1 MSRRIAAAA
10 LAPLLFLPGVSSA
23 DSSIGLRAGSLGLG
37 VELSYAVSQRF
48 ALRLATDAYTRN
60 FTSTQQDIEY
70 DGKAKL
76 KTISFLADLFPFANN
91 FRISLG
97 VFSNGNKLTGTG
109 TPTGGTFVIDGVTY
123 NASDVG
129 TLDAEVSFKK
139 TVPYFGIGYGRPINS
154 GFSFIGD
161 LGVMFQGSPTATLT
175 ASCGGAAPVGSAA
188 CDSIRASV
196 ANEQAT
202 VNDDIKK
209 FKYYPVLTLGLS
221 YTF

>member
-1 MSRRIAAAA
+1 MRKRFAAAA

-97 VFSNGNKLTGTG
+97 VFSNGNKITGTG

-123 NASDVG
+123 QASDVG
-129 TLDAEVSFKK
+129 TLDAEVTFKK

-154 GFSFIGD
+154 GLSFIGD

-175 ASCGGAAPVGSAA
+175 ASCGGAAPVGSPQ
-188 CDSIRASV
+188 CDAIRSSV
-196 ANEQAT
+196 ANDQAT
-202 VNDDIKK
+202 VNEDIKK